1 VGAALAAGG
10 RRRGVLTAI
19 AAAPRRAA
27 VRSAAYAR
35 RVTRPTSQPPDQDWR
50 QPLVKVVAAMIVCG
64 VVAAAFI
71 PDRGRPGGYAL
82 RSEFVYRVEIG
93 VIALAALLFC
103 LTALRLTSY
112 GRTFTQFGA
121 GPGNVGAP
129 DPARALDDARNE
141 FDTLVEDLRDEI
153 DAVKDYVEGVGRR
166 MDAID
171 GGIARPP
178 DGPHP
183 AEKGA
188 SRVGDD
194 DEPAG

>member
-1 VGAALAAGG
+1 VGAALAADGH
-10 RRRGVLTAI
+10 RRGVLTA
-19 AAAPRRAA
+19 AAGRLSLRA

-35 RVTRPTSQPPDQDWR
+35 RVTRPGSPPPEQDWHR
-50 QPLVKVVAAMIVCG
+50 PLVKVVAAMIVCG

-93 VIALAALLFC
+93 VIALAVLLFC
-103 LTALRLTSY
+103 LTALRLASY

-141 FDTLVEDLRDEI
+141 FDTLIKDLREEI
-153 DAVKDYVEGVGRR
+153 NAAKDYAEGVGRR

-171 GGIARPP
+171 GGVARPP
-178 DGPHP
+178 DGADA

-188 SRVGDD
+188 RPVGDD
-194 DEPAG
+194 EEAAG